1 MTKFA
6 LVQTGHDAASLE
18 TSAALPRSSAVVHAF
33 SHAAEVTD
41 QHPALAVAAKLAVEH
56 WMRAEAD
63 QLVHDPHADDRIV
76 AAAARTIAARDTGC
90 AVLMEQIDVWAARLP
105 GQPRTSM
112 LHSETLGQLISRLC
126 GAWTRW
132 RLVSVG
138 AGPVASPGIALALD
152 QLTELCAAYDD
163 LIADLQ
169 SGRRHLPVYQT
180 PTGPN
185 LAA

>member
-6 LVQTGHDAASLE
+6 LVQTGHDATSLE

-41 QHPALAVAAKLAVEH
+41 QHPALAAATKLALEH
-56 WMRAEAD
+56 WMRAEAY
-63 QLVHDPHADDRIV
+63 QLVHDPHADDCKV

-90 AVLMEQIDVWAARLP
+90 AVLMEQIDVWAATLV
-105 GQPRTSM
+105 GQPRTSV
-112 LHSETLGQLISRLC
+112 LHSESLGQLINRLC
-126 GAWTRW
+126 GAWTWW
-132 RLVSVG
+132 RLLS
-138 AGPVASPGIALALD
+138 ADENPVARPGIELAFD
-152 QLTELCAAYDD
+152 QLTELCTAYDD

-169 SGRRHLPVYQT
+169 GGRRHLPVHQT
-180 PTGPN
+180 PTGPT